1 MTSLH
6 QPAAL
11 TSACRLGPRTHA
23 RATANFLEIKAADSL
38 SGTGPPRQFFVVK
51 NYSLVRPK
59 QHVLIILLEYCSA
72 HQFAIL
78 VVDQA
83 SQLDF

>member
-11 TSACRLGPRTHA
+11 TSACRLGPRMHA

-38 SGTGPPRQFFVVK
+38 SGTGPPRQYTYAYTHKIVDK
-51 NYSLVRPK
+51 YSIQV
-59 QHVLIILLEYCSA
+59 
-72 HQFAIL
+72 
-78 VVDQA
+78 
-83 SQLDF
+83 